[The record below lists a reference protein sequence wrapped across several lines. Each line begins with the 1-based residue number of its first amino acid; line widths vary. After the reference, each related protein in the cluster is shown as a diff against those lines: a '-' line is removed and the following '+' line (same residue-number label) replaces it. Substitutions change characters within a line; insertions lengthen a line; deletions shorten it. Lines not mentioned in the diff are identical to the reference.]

1 VNIAGGDIV
10 APGSKVNR
18 EAIGDGVVA
27 RGVVPTFAYAE
38 TSGHVMENKTVR
50 GELLG
55 PIPLG

>member
-1 VNIAGGDIV
+1 M